1 MSASPTIKPTPA
13 HKAAV
18 TATVTAAPF
27 GIAGTLAAWMSH
39 SRWLGIGG
47 ALMLLAMLP
56 TFALSL
62 LNRQQFNGIDA
73 YDKPLKFQLSLGIY
87 LLCLAWMRG
96 YLTPAGRAR
105 RVALLTDVVPT
116 VAAFGEA
123 AYILWRASRGEASHF
138 NVATPLANAL
148 YGLMGVGA
156 LLLVAASGVLAWLLR
171 RHASPGLNAAFL
183 ASVRHGLWLTM
194 ILGGAAGIYLSAQAG
209 HAVGGALGGVTSDAF
224 GLPLSGWSRTAGDL
238 RVPHFLGIHAMQF
251 LPLFGWVASRWWPEP
266 RATQSVHVAA
276 VAYVLLTLL
285 AFVQAVAGVPLL
297 FGR

>member
-1 MSASPTIKPTPA
+1 
-13 HKAAV
+13 
-18 TATVTAAPF
+18 
-27 GIAGTLAAWMSH
+27 MSH
-39 SRWLGIGG
+39 SRWPGIGG

-62 LNRQQFNGIDA
+62 IDPQQFNGIDA
-73 YDKPLKFQLSLGIY
+73 YDKPLKFQLSLGVY

-116 VAAFGEA
+116 LAAFGEA

-138 NVATPLANAL
+138 NVTTPLANAL

-171 RHASPGLNAAFL
+171 RFASPGLNAAFL
-183 ASVRHGLWLTM
+183 TSVRHGLWLTM
-194 ILGGAAGIYLSAQAG
+194 ILGGAAGIYLSGRTG
-209 HAVGGALGGVTSDAF
+209 HAVGGVLGSVLGGVTSDAF
-224 GLPLSGWSRTAGDL
+224 GLPLTGWSRTLGDL

-251 LPLFGWVASRWWPEP
+251 LPLFGWAASRWWPEP
-266 RATQSVHVAA
+266 RATRSVHVAA
-276 VAYVLLTLL
+276 IAYALLTVL

>member
-1 MSASPTIKPTPA
+1 MSVSPTIEPTPA
-13 HKAAV
+13 RKAAV
-18 TATVTAAPF
+18 AAAPVS
-27 GIAGTLAAWMSH
+27 IAGTVAAWLSH

-47 ALMLLAMLP
+47 SLLLLAMLP

-62 LNRQQFNGIDA
+62 LHRQQFNGIDA

-96 YLTPAGRAR
+96 YLTSAGRAR

-183 ASVRHGLWLTM
+183 TSVRHGLWLTM
-194 ILGGAAGIYLSAQAG
+194 ILGGAAGIYLSAQTG
-209 HAVGGALGGVTSDAF
+209 HAVGGAPGAMTNDAF
-224 GLPLSGWSRTAGDL
+224 GLPLSGWSRTGGDL

-251 LPLFGWVASRWWPEP
+251 LPLFGWAASRWWPGP
-266 RATQSVHVAA
+266 RAMLSVHAAA
-276 VAYVLLTLL
+276 VAYALLTVLV
-285 AFVQAVAGVPLL
+285 FMQAVSGVPLL